1 MIFSK
6 FFANASNKK
15 ALEALDRAHQANE
28 AGNLDLA
35 IQYFGLAM
43 DCPDQAIKVEALAWR
58 SQLYV
63 ATEQYKEALHDLNRA
78 LIIAPEESSLY
89 GKRGEVYF
97 LINSPELA
105 LADCERA
112 LSMDETD
119 QYARKVMA
127 TVLKHQ
133 QRFLEALTETEI
145 LLGENPADPWA
156 LTLHA
161 EMLFA
166 TGDFANCIHFATL
179 ALEVATEEA
188 VHAFHVRADALNR
201 LGQHKEAVAD
211 FTRALEVG
219 GDDPLIYV
227 GRAECYLS
235 LDMLDEAAWDASQA
249 TALDP
254 QSDAAFN
261 TSARVYLAR
270 GNTRLAMADADLA
283 VAINADNCFARKT
296 RAKCFMIQEQWHDAI
311 VDLTVALKHKD
322 PLMRASC
329 YGLRAHC
336 YNMLEKYDDAM
347 TDANRGEECDPQS
360 AIAFANR
367 AYAFFKLGELDA
379 CLGECA
385 RGLKIDRGQPE
396 LHKVKA
402 QARLAQK
409 DFEGA
414 VADATAAI
422 QLDNRYIQ
430 AYEVRAMALE
440 YLEQYEDAARDRRVA
455 EVFARARSE

>member
-6 FFANASNKK
+6 FFANASNRK
-15 ALEALDRAHQANE
+15 ALDALDRAHQANE
-28 AGNLDLA
+28 SGNLDAA
-35 IQYFGLAM
+35 IRYFSLAM

-63 ATEQYKEALHDLNRA
+63 ATEQYKEALHDLNKA
-78 LIIAPEESSLY
+78 LTMAPEEWGLY

-97 LINSPELA
+97 LMSSPELA
-105 LADCERA
+105 LADCERG
-112 LSMDETD
+112 LSMDDGD

-127 TVLKHQ
+127 TILKHQ

-145 LLGENPADPWA
+145 ILAENPSDPWA

-161 EMLFA
+161 ELLFA
-166 TGDFANCIHFATL
+166 TGNFEDCIHVATN
-179 ALEVATEEA
+179 ALEVAGQEA
-188 VHAFHVRADALNR
+188 VHAFHVRADALSR
-201 LGQHKEAVAD
+201 LGQYKEAVSD

-235 LDMLDEAAWDASQA
+235 LDRVENAAWDASRA

-261 TSARVYLAR
+261 TSARVHLAR
-270 GNTRLAMADADLA
+270 AQVKAAMSDADVA
-283 VAINADNCFARKT
+283 VALNGENYFARKT

-311 VDLTVALKHKD
+311 LDLTVALKHRE
-322 PLMRASC
+322 PLMRSSC
-329 YGLRAHC
+329 YGLRAQC
-336 YNMLEKYDDAM
+336 YNKLEMYDDAM

-360 AIAFANR
+360 GMSFANR
-367 AYAFFKLGELDA
+367 AYAFFKMGDVDA
-379 CLGECA
+379 SLGECA
-385 RGLKIDRGQPE
+385 RGLRVDRGQPE

-402 QARLAQK
+402 QALMAQY
-409 DFEGA
+409 DYEGA
-414 VADATAAI
+414 VAAATWAI
-422 QLDNRYIQ
+422 ELDQRYIQ

-440 YLEQYEDAARDRRVA
+440 YMQQYEDAARDRRRA
-455 EVFARARSE
+455 EVLTRTRLA